1 MTLKHLGAPFD
12 VHTGGKDLVFPH
24 HTNEIAQSA
33 AALSDALDPRSYARY
48 WMHNGF
54 VEIDQ
59 EKMSKSLGNFFTVKD
74 LLARYDGEGLRLFLL
89 GTQYRNPVNFSDGLL
104 AEAEQRLGYFY
115 ETLERADEL
124 AKGAPDGGAPSGWLE
139 GCREALD
146 DDFNTAAVL
155 GLLAEAFRE
164 ANALA
169 DRKGKKTV
177 EDRRALFGFARDARE
192 VGAELGILGRPPAE
206 ALQSLRQKAAK
217 RRGIDPA
224 AVEEKLRA
232 RAEARRAKDFARSDA
247 LRDEL
252 LAMGVAIKDGPSG
265 TTWKVE

>member
-1 MTLKHLGAPFD
+1 M
-12 VHTGGKDLVFPH
+12 
-24 HTNEIAQSA
+24 
-33 AALSDALDPRSYARY
+33 
-48 WMHNGF
+48 
-54 VEIDQ
+54 
-59 EKMSKSLGNFFTVKD
+59 
-74 LLARYDGEGLRLFLL
+74 
-89 GTQYRNPVNFSDGLL
+89 
-104 AEAEQRLGYFY
+104 
-115 ETLERADEL
+115 
-124 AKGAPDGGAPSGWLE
+124 
-139 GCREALD
+139 
-146 DDFNTAAVL
+146 
-155 GLLAEAFRE
+155 
-164 ANALA
+164 
-169 DRKGKKTV
+169 GKKTV